1 MPPTEILQ
9 LLNSLTNFWTCAVFP
24 LPTAPD
30 RIKIFLDNF
39 FLNSSSRY
47 SDWEMTWEM
56 IETGFL
62 TNPEEENYL
71 ASEKGQKEV
80 AEGIAKAFKQYKEE
94 IER

>member
-1 MPPTEILQ
+1 L
-9 LLNSLTNFWTCAVFP
+9 
-24 LPTAPD
+24 
-30 RIKIFLDNF
+30 
-39 FLNSSSRY
+39 
-47 SDWEMTWEM
+47 

-80 AEGIAKAFKQYKEE
+80 AEGISKAFKQYKEE

>member
-1 MPPTEILQ
+1 LESVL
-9 LLNSLTNFWTCAVFP
+9 
-24 LPTAPD
+24 
-30 RIKIFLDNF
+30 
-39 FLNSSSRY
+39 
-47 SDWEMTWEM
+47 